1 MTKPIHDIQS
11 SAVDEALQSLIAIRP
26 DLDTKK
32 NRALAR
38 MVAKEAVDN
47 VLRGLREEGHL
58 IPFVMPPT
66 GAAQAMPNGAPL
78 PFDVVAKHFT
88 GVIDSLGRMSMRET
102 SGPPEP
108 ARDPLS
114 AIINLGTELV
124 RQAGSSSTGKKD

>member
-11 SAVDEALQSLIAIRP
+11 AAVDEALQSLIAIRP

-58 IPFVMPPT
+58 VPFVMPPT
-66 GAAQAMPNGAPL
+66 GAAQVTPNTPL

-88 GVIDSLGRMSMRET
+88 GVIDSLGRMSMQET
-102 SGPPEP
+102 SGPSAPN
-108 ARDPLS
+108 RDPFL

-124 RQAGSSSTGKKD
+124 RQAGSTGKKD